1 MEPVLK
7 DLIDPQ
13 LAQSDLVREALT
25 HRSAGTPHNERL
37 EYLGDA
43 VLGLVVAEYLYQRF
57 PKLDEGALS
66 RLRAHLVRKETL
78 AAIAR
83 ERHLGEAIRLGSGE
97 LKSGGSR
104 RDTILANALEAL
116 LGAIFLARG
125 LDQARAAILRLFR
138 SRLADLPPTESLK
151 DPKSRL
157 QEWLQSRSIAL
168 PEYTLLQTSGEAH
181 AQRFHI
187 RCAIPALGVE
197 VSAWAESKRRAE
209 QACAEQALRALEGRK
224 PLA

>member
-1 MEPVLK
+1 VDNALK
-7 DLIDPQ
+7 GLIDADV
-13 LAQSDLVREALT
+13 AQSALVREALT
-25 HRSAGTPHNERL
+25 HRSAGAPHNERL

-43 VLGLVVAEYLYQRF
+43 VLGLVIAEYLYQRF
-57 PKLDEGALS
+57 PDLDEGALS
-66 RLRAHLVRKETL
+66 RLRSHLVRKETL

-83 ERHLGEAIRLGSGE
+83 EIHLGEWIRLGPGE

-116 LGAIFLARG
+116 FGAIFVLKG
-125 LDQARAAILRLFR
+125 LGRARASILKLLE
-138 SRLADLPPTESLK
+138 SRLAVLPPTETLK

-157 QEWLQSRSIAL
+157 QEWLQSRAIAL
-168 PEYTLLQTSGEAH
+168 PEYTLLEASGEAH

-187 RCAIPALGVE
+187 RCAIPVLGVE

-209 QACAEQALRALEGRK
+209 QACAEQALRLIQESKSPA
-224 PLA
+224 